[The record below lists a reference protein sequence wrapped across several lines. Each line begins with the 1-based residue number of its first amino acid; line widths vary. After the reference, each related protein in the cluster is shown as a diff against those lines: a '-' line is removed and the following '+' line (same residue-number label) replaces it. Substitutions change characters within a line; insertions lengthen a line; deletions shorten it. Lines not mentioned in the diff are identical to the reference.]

1 MDFYTSTSPLPPLR
15 RDISGQEVIPGLVAL
30 YDEMSYAEVVARLP
44 MAMIEYLTILDGR
57 RNAEQIAQHAAQSG
71 REFSVQDFLEVVNV
85 LEREY
90 FLDSPR
96 FHERR
101 EERDREFND
110 LPTRPAVHAGS
121 SYSDDPEKL
130 RRELDGYLAAG
141 PANLNGDPA
150 PIAIIAPH
158 IDFRV
163 GGASYGPAY
172 NALRRS
178 DADTFVIFGVSHQMS
193 YDAFMICEK
202 DFETPLG
209 LVPTDRELIA
219 RFRERLPFEL
229 TRNEIAHR
237 GEHSIEFQAVFLRH
251 IFADRE
257 IRIVPIL
264 TGSLYEY
271 VELGDG
277 DTSDDER
284 LTTLY
289 GTLDDVG
296 RELGRNVC
304 YIAGA
309 DLCHVGKKF
318 GDEFPARNVLAELR
332 RHDGETLEHIAR
344 PDAEGFLRHLARVD
358 NRHRVCGVAPI
369 YATLRTA
376 RPTKGKVLGY
386 EQWDETERESAV
398 TFGSVALWRG

>member
-1 MDFYTSTSPLPPLR
+1 MFYTSDSPVPPLR
-15 RDISGQEVIPGLVAL
+15 RDISGQEILPGLVAL
-30 YDEMSYAEVVARLP
+30 YDDMNYADVVARLP
-44 MAMIEYLTILDGR
+44 MAMIEYLTLLNGHHTP
-57 RNAEQIAQHAAQSG
+57 EYIAQQAAGSG
-71 REFSVQDFLEVVNV
+71 REFSLEDFLEVINV

-90 FLDSPR
+90 FLESPR
-96 FHERR
+96 FEARR

-121 SYSDDPEKL
+121 SYSDDPEVL
-130 RRELDGYLAAG
+130 RAELDGYLAAG
-141 PANLNGDPA
+141 PAHLNGEVA
-150 PIAIIAPH
+150 PVAIIAPH

-209 LVPTDRELIA
+209 TVPTDRELIA

-251 IFADRE
+251 IFADRD

-277 DTSDDER
+277 DASDDVR
-284 LTTLY
+284 LTALY
-289 GTLDDVG
+289 DTLDEVG
-296 RELGRNVC
+296 RELGRTVC

-318 GDEFPARNVLAELR
+318 GDEFPARDILGELQG
-332 RHDGETLEHIAR
+332 HDSETLAHIAR
-344 PDAEGFLRHLARVD
+344 PDADGFLRHLARVA

-376 RPTKGKVLGY
+376 RPTRGRVMGY
-386 EQWDETERESAV
+386 EQWDEAERESAV
-398 TFGSVALWRG
+398 TFGSVALWKE